1 MRFEF
6 SFFVLAAA
14 LAAAPAS
21 AQNQPPAGHWYGSLE
36 RDGVREPIAINLAE
50 DSGTWRGRFEAD
62 CASSQLESLSVTGNR
77 VHFELPGQGVF
88 DGMFSGDSM
97 TGSVAAS
104 GSKGSFTLTRKEPRE
119 PYDAYGGPIESEG
132 P

>member
-1 MRFEF
+1 MRSEF

-14 LAAAPAS
+14 LVAAPAF
-21 AQNQPPAGHWYGSLE
+21 AQNQPPAGHWHGILE
-36 RDGVREPIAINLAE
+36 RNGAREPIAINLAV

-62 CASSQLESLSVTGNR
+62 GASSQLESLSVTGNR

-88 DGMFSGDSM
+88 DGTFSGDSM
-97 TGSVAAS
+97 TGSVTAS
-104 GSKGSFTLTRKEPRE
+104 GSKGSFTLTREKPRE
-119 PYDAYGGPIESEG
+119 PYDAYGDAIESAG

>member
-1 MRFEF
+1 MRAEF

-14 LAAAPAS
+14 LVAAPAS
-21 AQNQPPAGHWYGSLE
+21 AQNQPPAGHWDGILE
-36 RDGVREPIAINLAE
+36 RDGAREAIAINLAK

-62 CASSQLESLSVTGNR
+62 GASSRLESLSVTGNS

-88 DGMFSGDSM
+88 DGTFSGDSM
-97 TGSVAAS
+97 TGSVAGS
-104 GSKGSFTLTRKEPRE
+104 GSKGSFTLTREEPRE